1 MLAIVPT
8 IQTVVKHDNNMTTSA
23 SHTMRFASGFDRLGR
38 YLAASTDNHQH
49 SQLLLPTVQWS
60 EMPKWMILV
69 AADRKLT
76 RWGWAVCNRIGPKQC
91 LQTRSKK
98 SALF

>member
-1 MLAIVPT
+1 
-8 IQTVVKHDNNMTTSA
+8 
-23 SHTMRFASGFDRLGR
+23 MRFASGFDRLGR

-60 EMPKWMILV
+60 ELPKWMILV

-76 RWGWAVCNRIGPKQC
+76 SGVGRFAIGLGPSSASKQGQRNQHCFEKLHGCLRI
-91 LQTRSKK
+91 RDSKP
-98 SALF
+98 S